1 MIVVG
6 GGIAGLYVANELSKK
21 GPVTLI
27 EKENHLGGR
36 IDTGS
41 IGDDTFEIGA
51 GRLHSNHKRILALIE
66 SFGLKTIDIGS
77 SSMWRPLGSQSMP
90 NLFEP
95 TWMALLTQFRKLA
108 PSVLGAKTLKDLTV
122 DVLGFEEATRLLDT
136 FPYRTELESMRAD
149 AAIRAFDEIDRG
161 KFMVVAGGL
170 TQVVDGLAASIR
182 KNGGKIL
189 LGVTVTNVT
198 EEGVQTRD
206 GFIEGS
212 TVILCLTSEALK
224 KLPVTKGLK
233 VLDYLGMAPLI
244 RIYAKYPPWFTDLN
258 RTVTNSPLR
267 YIIPIR
273 PDKGLI
279 MISYTDGRDTHRW
292 AGLHGPLLTQM
303 IQQEVRALF
312 PERKNP
318 EPEWM
323 KSYHWT
329 EGTTY
334 WKPGDYDPEEESRLV
349 LQPRKSTMPGLFI
362 CGESFSLQQA
372 WIEGSLA
379 HAEML
384 LNVLSLDKE

>member
-6 GGIAGLYVANELSKK
+6 GGIAGLFIASELSKK

-36 IDTGS
+36 IEGGAVGS
-41 IGDDTFEIGA
+41 DHFEIGA
-51 GRLHSNHKRILALIE
+51 GRLHSNHKRLLALIK

-95 TWMALLTQFRKLA
+95 TWMALLSQFRKLS
-108 PSVLGAKTLKDLTV
+108 PSILGTTTLKDLTV
-122 DVLGFEEATRLLDT
+122 DVLGFDEATRLLDT

-149 AAIRAFDEIDRG
+149 LAIRAFDEIDG
-161 KFMVVAGGL
+161 GQFMVVAGGL
-170 TQVVDGLAASIR
+170 TQIVDGLAAIIR

-189 LGVTVTNVT
+189 LSTKVINVT
-198 EEGVQTRD
+198 DTGVKTRD

-212 TVILCLTSEALK
+212 KVILCLTSEALK

-233 VLDYLGMAPLI
+233 VLDHLGMAPLI
-244 RIYAKYPPWFTDLN
+244 RIYAKYSPWFTEQD

-273 PDKGLI
+273 PDKGVI

-292 AGLHGPLLTQM
+292 ADLHGPLLIQM

-312 PERKNP
+312 PERIIP

-323 KSYHWT
+323 KSYHWK

-349 LQPRKSTMPGLFI
+349 LQPRKSTLPGLFI

-384 LNVLSLDKE
+384 LSLLKDL